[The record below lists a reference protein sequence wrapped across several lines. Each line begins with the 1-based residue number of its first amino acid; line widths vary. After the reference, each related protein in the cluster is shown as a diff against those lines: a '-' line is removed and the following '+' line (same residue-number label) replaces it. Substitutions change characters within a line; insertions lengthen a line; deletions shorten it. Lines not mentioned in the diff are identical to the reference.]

1 METGKIEYTRQWCK
15 YEFSRDEMHE
25 IAETLAIKTQE
36 FTQLGQRVRAGWA
49 QGGSIRMVQA
59 LGGAQ

>member
-1 METGKIEYTRQWCK
+1 MEK
-15 YEFSRDEMHE
+15 
-25 IAETLAIKTQE
+25 QE
-36 FTQLGQRVRAGWA
+36 KPTTNTANHQHSQPLLPQLPTQLGQRVRAGWA